1 MSAPIRFWGYVRA
14 IRPRVIVTWFEDER
28 TVTCPGYIVTIEGT
42 LSEDNSSPVAQTFA
56 VALGP
61 ATTEKRHVG
70 VGDLLRGEAH
80 RVPEGTPDVP
90 ANLYK
95 VGVLRTIAPGKAE
108 SSDPPRTDAPLA
120 AEAVPN
126 APRRALAAENVEFGG
141 PCHSCPHAVLACVV
155 RLSDPRQPV
164 RSAPWKHIPACLGP
178 SDCPHF
184 APPTAA
190 TEPR

>member
-1 MSAPIRFWGYVRA
+1 MNAPIRFWGHVKA
-14 IRPRVIVTWFEDER
+14 IRPRVIVTWLDNER

-42 LSEDNSSPVAQTFA
+42 LSENNEAPVAQTFT

-61 ATTEKRHVG
+61 ATTEKRNVG

-80 RVPEGTPDVP
+80 RVPESTPDVP

-108 SSDPPRTDAPLA
+108 NTDPPRTDAPLS
-120 AEAVPN
+120 AEAVPS
-126 APRRALAAENVEFGG
+126 APRRALAQENVAPGG
-141 PCHSCPHAVLACVV
+141 SCERCPHAVLACVV
-155 RLSDPRQPV
+155 KLTDPRQHA
-164 RSAPWKHIPACLGP
+164 RSAPWKRVPACLGP

-184 APPTAA
+184 APPD
-190 TEPR
+190 